1 MPSQRP
7 PSGAR
12 PPPGPATRPSR
23 SVPPTSPTP
32 PTASARPLQPLSE
45 REFDELQ
52 ILLDRVPAPFEPLD
66 ICALDGYLCGV
77 LLQPKRLSVGRWWPH
92 VVDVDGRAL
101 PPSANLERLRVLTLR
116 RHAELDAAITQ
127 RQWFDPWVFELS
139 DAPDDEPGG
148 ATDDIDIDIDTDS
161 ASPLSGSE
169 RGSGRGSD
177 ADADRNPDADTDA
190 DADEQAPSSVYAVL
204 PWVAGFVTAMECFPG
219 LMALDDDVLTEP
231 LALIYRH
238 LAADDLEDADAL
250 LTEIESLEPP
260 QDLAEAVE
268 GLVRATLLLADV
280 SRPAGAAFPSSP
292 GASSARPPAKS
303 RPLKSQPPRRG
314 RP

>member
-1 MPSQRP
+1 MPTAP
-7 PSGAR
+7 TPS
-12 PPPGPATRPSR
+12 TRP
-23 SVPPTSPTP
+23 V
-32 PTASARPLQPLSE
+32 QPLSE

-52 ILLDRVPAPFEPLD
+52 TLLDGVPAPFEPLD

-116 RHAELDAAITQ
+116 RHAELEAAITR
-127 RQWFDPWVFELS
+127 RQWFDPWVFELG
-139 DAPDDEPGG
+139 DAADEEPGG
-148 ATDDIDIDIDTDS
+148 MPGDIDTDS
-161 ASPLSGSE
+161 AAPRTASE
-169 RGSGRGSD
+169 RGPGSGFDAVVDTDLD
-177 ADADRNPDADTDA
+177 ADLDADGDP
-190 DADEQAPSSVYAVL
+190 DEQVPSSVDAVL
-204 PWVAGFVTAMECFPG
+204 AWVAGFATAMECFPG

-250 LTEIESLEPP
+250 LAEIESLQPP
-260 QDLAEAVE
+260 EDLAEAVE

-280 SRPAGAAFPSSP
+280 ARPAGAAFAASP
-292 GASSARPPAKS
+292 GSSSARPPARSHSAKPHQKS
-303 RPLKSQPPRRG
+303 HQKPQPPRRG